1 MSQAAIQAPILIT
14 SADCQQLLSYL
25 DVVAQIERALAW
37 DAEGSIEWPTPR
49 SLNIIRDKWGNDY
62 HVKMCVLE
70 SVPVGGIRVVS
81 HPLDE
86 SSPINTRLILLVDPN
101 TALPLAIVDESW
113 SYVQRTVGS
122 IAMAARHLA
131 NPDAST
137 LAIVGAGRLARTA
150 AEYYERLFGLREIRV
165 ASRTASK
172 RDEMV
177 AELGGRLGVTVRSAP
192 SIEAAVRG
200 ADLVLTATSATTALL
215 QDAWVGPGAVVACVG
230 TAEPGRELLEKA
242 DLFVVDNREQLRK
255 ELIAEYGEGS
265 PEWVDA
271 TVLEI
276 VTGSHPGRRDPAQRA
291 VLVTEGIASQD
302 IALAYLAYT
311 RAREQGIGLPLPLGP
326 VEALSVAPPAG
337 TPA

>member
-1 MSQAAIQAPILIT
+1 VADARDVIQPPILVT
-14 SADCQQLLSYL
+14 SADCQRLLSHL
-25 DVVAQIERALAW
+25 DVVAQIEQALAW

-86 SSPINTRLILLVDPN
+86 SSPINTRLILLVDPT
-101 TALPLAIVDESW
+101 TALPLANVDESW
-113 SYVQRTVGS
+113 CYVQRTVGS

-131 NPDAST
+131 NPGPAT
-137 LAIVGAGRLARTA
+137 LAIIGAGRLARTA
-150 AEYYERLFGLREIRV
+150 AEYYERLFELTEIRV
-165 ASRTASK
+165 ASRTAAK
-172 RDEMV
+172 RDAMV
-177 AELGGRLGVTVRSAP
+177 SELGARLTIPVRSAD

-215 QDAWVGPGAVVACVG
+215 EEAWISPGAVVACVG
-230 TAEPGRELLEKA
+230 TAEPGRDLLEQS
-242 DLFVVDNREQLRK
+242 DLFVVDNRDQLRK

-265 PEWVDA
+265 PDWIDA

-276 VTGSHPGRRDPAQRA
+276 VTGQHPGRTDRAQRA

-302 IALAYLAYT
+302 IALAYLAYQ
-311 RAREQGIGLPLPLGP
+311 RARAEGIGLSLPLGP
-326 VEALSVAPPAG
+326 AESVAPVAG
-337 TPA
+337 

>member
-1 MSQAAIQAPILIT
+1 MAQGPILLT
-14 SADCQQLLSYL
+14 AADCQRLLSHL
-25 DVVAQIERALAW
+25 DVVAQIEKALAW
-37 DAEGSIEWPTPR
+37 DAEGTIHWPTPR
-49 SLNIIRDKWGNDY
+49 SLNIAPDKWGNDY

-86 SSPINTRLILLVDPN
+86 SSPINTRLILLVDPT
-101 TALPLAIVDESW
+101 TAWPLALIDESW

-131 NPDAST
+131 NPGASS

-150 AEYYERLFGLREIRV
+150 AEYYARLFDLQEIRV
-165 ASRTASK
+165 ASRTAAK
-172 RDEMV
+172 RDQTV
-177 AELGGRLGVTVRSAP
+177 ADLATRLGVRVRAAD

-215 QDAWVGPGAVVACVG
+215 EDAWIGPGAVVACVG
-230 TAEPGRELLEKA
+230 TAEPGKELLEKV
-242 DLFVVDNREQLRK
+242 DLFVVDNRDQLRK

-265 PEWVDA
+265 PDWIDA

-276 VTGSHPGRRDPAQRA
+276 VTGRHPGRTSPQQRA

-302 IALAYLAYT
+302 IALAYLAYQ
-311 RAREQGIGLPLPLGP
+311 RAMEEGIGMVLPIGAGAPGATP
-326 VEALSVAPPAG
+326 V
-337 TPA
+337 

>member
-1 MSQAAIQAPILIT
+1 MTQVPILIT
-14 SADCQQLLSYL
+14 SADCQRLLSHL
-25 DVVAQIERALAW
+25 DVVAQIEQALAW
-37 DAEGSIEWPTPR
+37 DAESSIEWPTPR

-86 SSPINTRLILLVDPN
+86 SSPINTRLILLVDPT

-122 IAMAARHLA
+122 IAMATRHLA
-131 NPDAST
+131 NPDASS
-137 LAIVGAGRLARTA
+137 LAIIGAGRLARTA
-150 AEYYERLFGLREIRV
+150 AEYYARLFNLAQIRV

-172 RDEMV
+172 RDQMV
-177 AELGGRLGVTVRSAP
+177 SELGAALDVPVVAAE
-192 SIEAAVRG
+192 SIEAAVRV

-215 QDAWVGPGAVVACVG
+215 EEGWVKPGAVVACVG
-230 TAEPGRELLEKA
+230 TAEPGRDLLEKA
-242 DLFVVDNREQLRK
+242 DLFVVDNRDQLRK

-265 PEWVDA
+265 PDWIDA

-276 VTGSHPGRRDPAQRA
+276 VTGSHPGRTNPAQRA

-302 IALAYLAYT
+302 IALAYLAYQ
-311 RAREQGIGLPLPLGP
+311 RAREEGIGLPLPLGP
-326 VEALSVAPPAG
+326 VESTTTTAGSPA
-337 TPA
+337 

>member
-1 MSQAAIQAPILIT
+1 MTEAAVAAPILIT
-14 SADCQQLLSYL
+14 SADCQRLLSHL
-25 DVVAQIERALAW
+25 DVVAQIEQALAW
-37 DAEGSIEWPTPR
+37 DAGGTIEWPTPR

-86 SSPINTRLILLVDPN
+86 SSPINTRLILLVDPT

-131 NPDAST
+131 NEGAST
-137 LAIVGAGRLARTA
+137 LAIIGAGRLARTA
-150 AEYYERLFGLREIRV
+150 AEYYERLFSLREIRV
-165 ASRTASK
+165 ASRTPSK
-172 RDEMV
+172 RDELV
-177 AELGGRLGVTVRSAP
+177 TELNGRLGVPVRAAD
-192 SIEAAVRG
+192 SIETAVRG
-200 ADLVLTATSATTALL
+200 ADLVLTATSATSALL
-215 QDAWVGPGAVVACVG
+215 EERWIGPGAVVACVG
-230 TAEPGRELLEKA
+230 TAEPGRDLLEKA
-242 DLFVVDNREQLRK
+242 DLFVVDNRDQLRK

-265 PEWVDA
+265 PDWIDA

-276 VTGSHPGRRDPAQRA
+276 VTGAHPGRANPAQRA

-302 IALAYLAYT
+302 IALAYLAYQ

-326 VEALSVAPPAG
+326 APAQASTP

>member
-1 MSQAAIQAPILIT
+1 MTEAPVPAPILIT
-14 SADCQQLLSYL
+14 SADCRRLLSPL
-25 DVVAQIERALAW
+25 DVVAQIEQALAW

-49 SLNIIRDKWGNDY
+49 SLNIIGDKWGNDY

-70 SVPVGGIRVVS
+70 AVPVGGIRVVS

-86 SSPINTRLILLVDPN
+86 SSPINTRLILLVDPS

-131 NPDAST
+131 NAGPAT

-150 AEYYERLFGLREIRV
+150 ADYYERLFDLTEIRV

-177 AELGGRLGVTVRSAP
+177 AELGGRLGVPVRAAD
-192 SIEAAVRG
+192 SIEAAVRA
-200 ADLVLTATSATTALL
+200 ADLVLTATSATMALL
-215 QDAWVGPGAVVACVG
+215 EEGWVKPGAVVACVG
-230 TAEPGRELLEKA
+230 TAEPGRDLLEKA
-242 DLFVVDNREQLRK
+242 DLFVVDNRDQLRK

-265 PEWVDA
+265 PDWIDA

-276 VTGSHPGRRDPAQRA
+276 VTGSHPGRTDSGQRA

-302 IALAYLAYT
+302 IALAYLAYQ

-326 VEALSVAPPAG
+326 VEAAAPIAG
-337 TPA
+337 

>member
-1 MSQAAIQAPILIT
+1 MAQAPIMVT
-14 SADCQQLLSYL
+14 AADCQRLLSHL
-25 DVVAQIERALAW
+25 DVVAQIEQALAW
-37 DAEGSIEWPTPR
+37 DAAGTIEWPTPR
-49 SLNIIRDKWGNDY
+49 SLNIIHDKWGNDF

-86 SSPINTRLILLVDPN
+86 SSPVNTRLILLVDPT
-101 TALPLAIVDESW
+101 TAWPLAIVDESW

-122 IAMAARHLA
+122 IAMAARKLA
-131 NPDAST
+131 NDDAAT

-150 AEYYERLFGLREIRV
+150 AEYYTRLFNLKEIRV

-172 RDEMV
+172 REQVV
-177 AELGGRLGVTVRSAP
+177 AEMADRLGLPVRSAA
-192 SIEAAVRG
+192 SIEEAVRG
-200 ADLVLTATSATTALL
+200 ADLVLTATSATEALL
-215 QDAWVGPGAVVACVG
+215 EESWIAPGAVVACVG

-242 DLFVVDNREQLRK
+242 DLFVVDNRDQLKK

-265 PEWVDA
+265 PDWIDA

-276 VTGSHPGRRDPAQRA
+276 VTGRHPGRTSRTQRA

-302 IALAYLAYT
+302 IALAYLAYQ
-311 RAREQGIGLPLPLGP
+311 RAKAEGVGLELPIGAAAP
-326 VEALSVAPPAG
+326 ALQQP
-337 TPA
+337 

>member
-1 MSQAAIQAPILIT
+1 MAQGPVFLTA
-14 SADCQQLLSYL
+14 ADCQRLLSHL

-37 DAEGSIEWPTPR
+37 DAAGTIEWPTPR
-49 SLNIIRDKWGNDY
+49 SLNIIGDKWGNDF
-62 HVKMCVLE
+62 HVKMCVLD

-86 SSPINTRLILLVDPN
+86 SSPVNTRLILLVDPT
-101 TALPLAIVDESW
+101 TAWPLALIDESW

-131 NPDAST
+131 NPDAAT

-150 AEYYERLFGLREIRV
+150 AEYYSRLFSLQEIRV
-165 ASRTASK
+165 ASRTSAR
-172 RDEMV
+172 RDETV
-177 AELGGRLGVTVRSAP
+177 AALSAKLAGVPVRSAD

-215 QDAWVGPGAVVACVG
+215 EDAWVGPGAVVACVG
-230 TAEPGRELLEKA
+230 TAEPGRELLERA
-242 DLFVVDNREQLRK
+242 DLFVVDNRDQLRK

-265 PEWVDA
+265 PDWIDA

-276 VTGSHPGRRDPAQRA
+276 VTGKHPGRTDQAQRA

-302 IALAYLAYT
+302 IALAYLAYQ
-311 RAREQGIGLPLPLGP
+311 RAREAGVGLELPFG
-326 VEALSVAPPAG
+326 AAAPGFEQP
-337 TPA
+337 

>member
-1 MSQAAIQAPILIT
+1 MSQAATQPPILIT
-14 SADCQQLLSYL
+14 SADCQRLLSHL
-25 DVVAQIERALAW
+25 DVVAQIEQALAW
-37 DAEGSIEWPTPR
+37 DAEGTIEWPTPR

-86 SSPINTRLILLVDPN
+86 SSPINTRLILLVDPT

-150 AEYYERLFGLREIRV
+150 AEYYERLFQLGEIRV

-172 RDEMV
+172 RDQMV
-177 AELGGRLGVTVRSAP
+177 AELGGRLSVPVRSAD

-200 ADLVLTATSATTALL
+200 ADLVLTATSATSALL
-215 QDAWVGPGAVVACVG
+215 EESWVGPGAVVACVG
-230 TAEPGRELLEKA
+230 TAEPGRDLLERA
-242 DLFVVDNREQLRK
+242 DLFVVDNRDQLRK

-265 PEWVDA
+265 PDWIDA

-276 VTGSHPGRRDPAQRA
+276 VTGGHPGRTDRAQRA

-302 IALAYLAYT
+302 IALAYLAYQ
-311 RAREQGIGLPLPLGP
+311 RASEQGVGLQLPLGP
-326 VEALSVAPPAG
+326 VEAPATG
-337 TPA
+337 SPA